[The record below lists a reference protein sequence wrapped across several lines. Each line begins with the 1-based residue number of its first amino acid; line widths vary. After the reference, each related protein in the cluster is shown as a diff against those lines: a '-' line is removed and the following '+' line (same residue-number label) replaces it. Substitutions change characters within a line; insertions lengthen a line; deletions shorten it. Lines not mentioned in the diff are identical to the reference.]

1 MFGSKQSFLGL
12 FELQFKMNDKKGK
25 ERKKRKWKSTQAY
38 YKNKEEMKFHEQITY
53 RRSLKNSI
61 CLL

>member
-25 ERKKRKWKSTQAY
+25 ERKGNENQRRHIIKIKKKRNFTNKSP
-38 YKNKEEMKFHEQITY
+38 
-53 RRSLKNSI
+53 RRSLKNSM
-61 CLL
+61 CLF

>member
-25 ERKKRKWKSTQAY
+25 ERKGNENQ
-38 YKNKEEMKFHEQITY
+38 
-53 RRSLKNSI
+53 RRHIINIKKK
-61 CLL
+61 

>member
-25 ERKKRKWKSTQAY
+25 ERK
-38 YKNKEEMKFHEQITY
+38 EHENQ
-53 RRSLKNSI
+53 RRHIIKI
-61 CLL
+61 KKK